1 MVRPEPPSPSTP
13 APSSGRSAS
22 KTAQPRTH
30 NPERT
35 MADILEVA
43 TREFAEKGLAGAR
56 IDEIAEA
63 TRTSK
68 RMIYY
73 YFGSKEGLYIRVLEE
88 AYRRMR
94 AIEADLHLEDLEPE
108 AALRRLVGFTV
119 DYQWAHPEFIRL
131 VMTEN
136 IHRGEYLAQSRSI
149 HELNVPAIEGLQRVY
164 ERGVVAGVFR
174 AGLDPIDLHMSI
186 SALSVF
192 NVANRHTFSLIFQR
206 DMGTPQAQVERREQI
221 VEMLVRFVRRDR

>member
-1 MVRPEPPSPSTP
+1 
-13 APSSGRSAS
+13 
-22 KTAQPRTH
+22 
-30 NPERT
+30 

-149 HELNVPAIEGLQRVY
+149 HDLIVPAIEGLQRVY
-164 ERGVVAGVFR
+164 ERGVAAGVFR